1 MFQSAGVSGRSVV
14 ASAFSLKPL
23 NPSRFGDFAWVA
35 FVVAEVLDGGLTYVG
50 VSRLGA
56 DIEANPLLAW
66 CVAAAGLSLALVL
79 AKAFA
84 LACGAILHLRSM
96 HRWVS
101 GLAMLHLFVAVLP
114 WCQVV
119 WPIL

>member
-1 MFQSAGVSGRSVV
+1 VYQFAGVSGRSVV
-14 ASAFSLKPL
+14 ASVFSLRPL
-23 NPSRFGDFAWVA
+23 NPSRFGDLAWIF
-35 FVVAEVLDGGLTYVG
+35 FVLAEVLDGGLTYVG

-56 DIEANPLLAW
+56 DIEANPLLSW
-66 CVAAAGLSLALVL
+66 CVAAAGLTFALVMV
-79 AKAFA
+79 KVFA
-84 LACGAILHLRSM
+84 LACGAVLHLRSM

-101 GLAMLHLFVAVLP
+101 ALAMLHLVAAVLP